1 MYSPDALY
9 KLTDLP
15 LQEEDFENN
24 EEVVQDG
31 TLLTQK
37 SETGISRP
45 QSATSKMTQK
55 SLISTGLRSKREAV
69 DEKKNDTTRR
79 NSKRP

>member
-24 EEVVQDG
+24 DEVVQDG
-31 TLLTQK
+31 TLPTQK
-37 SETGISRP
+37 SDAGISRP
-45 QSATSKMTQK
+45 
-55 SLISTGLRSKREAV
+55 
-69 DEKKNDTTRR
+69 
-79 NSKRP
+79 